1 MFTRNEFF
9 IGFFVMSSLTGC
21 TSTAQRQEQEKLQA
35 NQQNSSNLPKC
46 SSSIVQEFISGKV
59 LDKDGLASTAGIKG
73 PSSSTFVV
81 GGVLDASK
89 GAVSSAKGNFL
100 AALMPNSA
108 RLSEIDHLAVVL
120 SKASANSKEEAIA
133 KMRVDIIEVTRDVV
147 GAKNIVVDDQ
157 KRSYS
162 YLLTGGN
169 CTPIVCKIHVG
180 FLGTKS
186 NQAKLDDV
194 GNYVFST
201 TFGATKD
208 GTPVFMNNHKNMSAL
223 ARGLGERGY
232 VVGFWSAQPRLIYS
246 ELGEPCGVGAVSE
259 NGK

>member
-1 MFTRNEFF
+1 MGTRNEFF
-9 IGFFVMSSLTGC
+9 VIFLISSLTGC
-21 TSTAQRQEQEKLQA
+21 TSTAQRQELEKFQVH
-35 NQQNSSNLPKC
+35 QQNSSNIPKC

-89 GAVSSAKGNFL
+89 GAVNSASGNFL

-120 SKASANSKEEAIA
+120 SKSSANSKEEAIA
-133 KMRVDIIEVTRDVV
+133 KMRVDITEVTRDVV
-147 GAKNIVVDDQ
+147 GAKHIVVDDQ

-162 YLLTGGN
+162 YYLTGGN

-201 TFGATKD
+201 TFGVTKD
-208 GTPVFMNNHKNMSAL
+208 GTPMFMNNHKNMSDL
-223 ARGLGERGY
+223 ARGLGDRGY
-232 VVGFWSAQPRLIYS
+232 VVGFWSAQPRIIYS
-246 ELGEPCGVGAVSE
+246 ENGEPCRVGSIL
-259 NGK
+259 